1 MQLIPFSFSQHISA
15 VCLRT
20 STVLSKNSCFV
31 FSMSSGI
38 APWQTSKI
46 FIKNGWRLLYFPYTQ
61 VFVPFIYQS
70 FFGDLCIIPERKQ
83 IWQGSFSH
91 LDKSYR
97 ITGDVKVTLDAVHY
111 LKGGK
116 TLSIIWVRFLPRFRL
131 QIYNIYNSKNLK
143 ARLLFHLKCTNLGFA
158 KHAIRVI
165 GYYPTKSPSR
175 HHPSLWY
182 GSQSEHRGHRAEH
195 AHRHKFLLP
204 KCQVRIHLIRDH
216 KDAKLLRRLCNLERK
231 RTIDTIANH

>member
-1 MQLIPFSFSQHISA
+1 VQI
-15 VCLRT
+15 V
-20 STVLSKNSCFV
+20 VLSLYSSLCTFHIPIFLWWFMYYPWKERNMTGQFQSPGQKLQDHRRCQGNSWCC
-31 FSMSSGI
+31 
-38 APWQTSKI
+38 P
-46 FIKNGWRLLYFPYTQ
+46 L
-61 VFVPFIYQS
+61 
-70 FFGDLCIIPERKQ
+70 PERGK
-83 IWQGSFSH
+83 
-91 LDKSYR
+91 
-97 ITGDVKVTLDAVHY
+97 
-111 LKGGK
+111 K